1 MVAARLE
8 AALGVAL
15 PRRPRRAGEGRAR
28 QRGHRGAVLL
38 EEPGLR
44 GPLPVVRLPL
54 RGGRAAL
61 QKPAVERLDV
71 VEGGD
76 RDEQVAPERPH
87 LVLHAA
93 LLVARVGVGEA
104 VVEAVVGGERPEE
117 RRRHD
122 LGADPAADLG
132 GVVEHRPRRH
142 AAGELERG
150 AQPVAHAFG
159 RLAPE
164 HLGEPDVG
172 VRELDHQV
180 VAPPERPADAE
191 VRLAEVDLALAGA
204 PIEDQVPLGL
214 ALPALPSDPL
224 PRGPDEVPDRLVGAL
239 EALLLDEPVVDA
251 PRGVALL
258 APHAQV
264 LPEPSLDRLG
274 VGLHHRRRR
283 PAARRRRPGGQ
294 VPRRDV
300 LPHRRA
306 RDAGRG
312 GYAADRLAPPG
323 PPPDILYLVHADHFL
338 SGPPNV
344 EIGSHRQLSV
354 QGGGR
359 RGPYHFGKFSF
370 TGMESGLYHFR
381 KSDVTKYTRSSR
393 HRAKPVG
400 PLS

>member
-1 MVAARLE
+1 MRL
-8 AALGVAL
+8 
-15 PRRPRRAGEGRAR
+15 
-28 QRGHRGAVLL
+28 
-38 EEPGLR
+38 
-44 GPLPVVRLPL
+44 
-54 RGGRAAL
+54 
-61 QKPAVERLDV
+61 
-71 VEGGD
+71 
-76 RDEQVAPERPH
+76 
-87 LVLHAA
+87 
-93 LLVARVGVGEA
+93 
-104 VVEAVVGGERPEE
+104 
-117 RRRHD
+117 
-122 LGADPAADLG
+122 
-132 GVVEHRPRRH
+132 
-142 AAGELERG
+142 
-150 AQPVAHAFG
+150 
-159 RLAPE
+159 
-164 HLGEPDVG
+164 
-172 VRELDHQV
+172 
-180 VAPPERPADAE
+180 
-191 VRLAEVDLALAGA
+191 
-204 PIEDQVPLGL
+204 
-214 ALPALPSDPL
+214 
-224 PRGPDEVPDRLVGAL
+224 
-239 EALLLDEPVVDA
+239 
-251 PRGVALL
+251 RGVALL

-381 KSDVTKYTRSSR
+381 KSDVTKYTTSCPPRWRCRARAPPVRARPARRSARGPRTCTPSAATCR
-393 HRAKPVG
+393 PGRSGRLSAAARRRAA
-400 PLS
+400 

>member
-15 PRRPRRAGEGRAR
+15 PRHPRHAGEGRAW

-150 AQPVAHAFG
+150 AQPVAHALG

-214 ALPALPSDPL
+214 ALPALPSDCSL
-224 PRGPDEVPDRLVGAL
+224 AAL
-239 EALLLDEPVVDA
+239 TK
-251 PRGVALL
+251 
-258 APHAQV
+258 
-264 LPEPSLDRLG
+264 
-274 VGLHHRRRR
+274 
-283 PAARRRRPGGQ
+283 
-294 VPRRDV
+294 
-300 LPHRRA
+300 
-306 RDAGRG
+306 
-312 GYAADRLAPPG
+312 
-323 PPPDILYLVHADHFL
+323 FL
-338 SGPPNV
+338 TVS
-344 EIGSHRQLSV
+344 
-354 QGGGR
+354 
-359 RGPYHFGKFSF
+359 
-370 TGMESGLYHFR
+370 
-381 KSDVTKYTRSSR
+381 
-393 HRAKPVG
+393 
-400 PLS
+400 